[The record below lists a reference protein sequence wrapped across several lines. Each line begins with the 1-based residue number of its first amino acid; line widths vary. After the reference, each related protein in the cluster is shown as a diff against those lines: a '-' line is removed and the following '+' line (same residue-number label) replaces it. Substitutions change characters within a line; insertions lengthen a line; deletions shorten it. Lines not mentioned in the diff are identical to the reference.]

1 MNEHTHDWWMRQA
14 YRYALVAKGN
24 DEIPIGAVVVHDEM
38 LVGSGYNQTI
48 SNQDPT
54 AHAEIIALRE
64 AARTLGNYR
73 LNDVSLYVTV
83 EPCLMCAGAMIHARI
98 GTLIYG
104 TPEPRTGAVRSV
116 ICTLNHPSFNHR
128 VSIVSGVLERESRT
142 LMQEFFQNRR
152 PVVVP

>member
-14 YRYALVAKGN
+14 YRHALIAKDNG
-24 DEIPIGAVVVHDEM
+24 EVPIGAVIVHDDM
-38 LVGSGYNQTI
+38 LIGSGYNKTI

-54 AHAEIIALRE
+54 AHAEIVALRE

-73 LNDVSLYVTV
+73 LNGVSLYVTV

-104 TPEPRTGAVRSV
+104 TPEPRTGAVHSV
-116 ICTLNHPSFNHR
+116 ICALNHPSLNHR
-128 VSIVSGVLERESRT
+128 VSIVSGMLERESRT
-142 LMQEFFQNRR
+142 LMQEFFQNKRLA
-152 PVVVP
+152 VVP